1 MFLAPLQLSKIRK
14 QWLTPRCLLPL
25 PLYEGTQTTCSLSA
39 WYGLCPSFSYTS
51 RWKHQLFHYLTIVSL
66 PLAKGSKL
74 AACHPISWRS
84 LDFSAIHTIPKPIN
98 SPSMGVGPR
107 CTEGGIYKLLSA
119 VYSSLL
125 NHSTSGFIHQNTSA
139 EVTWSLSLRCVL
151 QSTMAR
157 VDVPSLLLPDW
168 ITDSVY

>member
-1 MFLAPLQLSKIRK
+1 MTDTAMSAATSSVWRNSNYMFLVGMIWALSFFLLHIS
-14 QWLTPRCLLPL
+14 LETPTVPL
-25 PLYEGTQTTCSLSA
+25 P
-39 WYGLCPSFSYTS
+39 
-51 RWKHQLFHYLTIVSL
+51 HHSL
-66 PLAKGSKL
+66 PSAGKRLETGCLSPYFL
-74 AACHPISWRS
+74 EIFG
-84 LDFSAIHTIPKPIN
+84 LSAIHTIPKPIN